1 MNNKAVREMIE
12 NSSNFFIF
20 LNRKYMAGDM
30 NIQLLE
36 IAVEKVKADSNKKLT
51 VENVI
56 AIYRQLVY
64 NIYMPT
70 GI

>member
-1 MNNKAVREMIE
+1 M
-12 NSSNFFIF
+12 
-20 LNRKYMAGDM
+20 YMAGDM

-36 IAVEKVKADSNKKLT
+36 IAVEIVKADSNKKLT

-56 AIYRQLVY
+56 AIYRQLVH
-64 NIYMPT
+64 NLYMPT